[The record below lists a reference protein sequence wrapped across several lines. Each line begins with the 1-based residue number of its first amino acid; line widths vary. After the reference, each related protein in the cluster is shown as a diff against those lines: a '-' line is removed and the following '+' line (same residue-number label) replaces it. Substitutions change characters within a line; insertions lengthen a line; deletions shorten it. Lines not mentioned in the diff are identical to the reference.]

1 MEIFISIDGVLRN
14 LIDKFDYHYK
24 DTFLDAEIIDEDDFK
39 YEFKDVV
46 YNDDLT
52 KYYSFHDKDEFQNFT
67 YVEFAVEIF
76 GHAFPSYNG
85 VIRELNEII
94 YSNEEHTFHVLG
106 LDELGK
112 AKSATLF
119 FLSKTGFIGNN
130 IKFVKSKDLKKVW
143 KTCDIWITDNETII
157 KTCPKN
163 KKSIKFNTKYNK
175 HFSHSIEINK
185 IKEIKELCLT
195 PSEKTTT

>member
-24 DTFLDAEIIDEDDFK
+24 NEFFDVEFDKKDDFK

-52 KYYSFHDKDEFQNFT
+52 KYYSFHDKDEFYNFT
-67 YVEFAVEIF
+67 YIEFAVEIF

-85 VIRELNEII
+85 VITELNELIHK
-94 YSNEEHTFHVLG
+94 NEDDTFYVVG

-112 AKSATLF
+112 AKPATLF

-130 IKFVKSKDLKKVW
+130 VKFVKSKDLKKIW
-143 KTCDIWITDNETII
+143 KMCDIWVTDNETII
-157 KTCPKN
+157 NSCPKN
-163 KKSIKFNTKYNK
+163 KKAVKFNTKHNT
-175 HFSHSIEINK
+175 HFTHSIEINK
-185 IKEIKELCLT
+185 LNEIQEKCLT
-195 PSEKTTT
+195 PSEKATT

>member
-1 MEIFISIDGVLRN
+1 M
-14 LIDKFDYHYK
+14 
-24 DTFLDAEIIDEDDFK
+24 
-39 YEFKDVV
+39 
-46 YNDDLT
+46 
-52 KYYSFHDKDEFQNFT
+52 
-67 YVEFAVEIF
+67 
-76 GHAFPSYNG
+76 
-85 VIRELNEII
+85 NEII
-94 YSNEEHTFHVLG
+94 YNNEEHTFYVVG

-130 IKFVKSKDLKKVW
+130 IKFVKSKDLKQVW
-143 KTCDIWITDNETII
+143 KTCDIWVTDNETII

-163 KKSIKFNTKYNK
+163 KKAIKFNTKYNK